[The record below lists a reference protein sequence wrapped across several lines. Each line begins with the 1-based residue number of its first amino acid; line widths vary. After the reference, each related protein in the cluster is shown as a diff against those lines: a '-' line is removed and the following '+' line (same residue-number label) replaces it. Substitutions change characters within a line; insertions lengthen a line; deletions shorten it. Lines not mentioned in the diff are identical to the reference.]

1 MISIDTPYVQY
12 KNPEGLREQLE
23 YLKSIG
29 MKAKFAI
36 HPTQI
41 DIINDVLS
49 PSKAEI
55 EYYSRMVT
63 EFEHAQ

>member
-1 MISIDTPYVQY
+1 
-12 KNPEGLREQLE
+12 
-23 YLKSIG
+23 

-41 DIINDVLS
+41 DLINEVLS

-55 EYYSRMVT
+55 DYYSRMVD
-63 EFEHAQ
+63 